1 VDALMTER
9 RTVFLMYHELEEP
22 GRPLCQTDP
31 GYVRYVLP
39 SSEFRAQMQFLKSN
53 GWRGVTVSEAL
64 RHQPENVAI
73 TFDDGCETDFIC
85 AAPVLEELGFGATFY
100 GTTGF
105 IGKSGYLNQS
115 QLREL
120 CSLGF
125 DIGCHSMT
133 HTYLTDLDEK
143 GVYHEIAEAKS
154 QLEQMICNPVEHF
167 SCPGGRHNE
176 RISEVARR
184 AGYRTVATSRMH
196 ANSASSNRLALGRV
210 PMMRATSLT
219 TFGNLC
225 RGQGLWPLNLFVH
238 LREVIRMLLGNSVYD
253 RLRHALLR
261 HRPPQ

>member
-1 VDALMTER
+1 
-9 RTVFLMYHELEEP
+9 
-22 GRPLCQTDP
+22 
-31 GYVRYVLP
+31 
-39 SSEFRAQMQFLKSN
+39 
-53 GWRGVTVSEAL
+53 
-64 RHQPENVAI
+64 
-73 TFDDGCETDFIC
+73 
-85 AAPVLEELGFGATFY
+85 
-100 GTTGF
+100 
-105 IGKSGYLNQS
+105 
-115 QLREL
+115 
-120 CSLGF
+120 
-125 DIGCHSMT
+125 
-133 HTYLTDLDEK
+133 
-143 GVYHEIAEAKS
+143 
-154 QLEQMICNPVEHF
+154 MICNPVEHF